1 MAIESMIAWSSARSA
16 AVVRVGIRAKKVSRL
31 PSTSTA
37 YILSVSSEPCTYLR
51 SPSGEAQSQKPDRG
65 ASPASTAQV
74 AMSVATVS
82 STYLPLCPSTV
93 TSVHRACCDPRLAG
107 EGTEQLG
114 GAGSGGWR
122 EQRVVSAGLL
132 EPVADLPYPEG
143 RPSSRSIRGARVVL
157 VDQGGVAGRPA
168 GWHRDRHSSGTDPA
182 TRPADPRRYPPG
194 GS

>member
-16 AVVRVGIRAKKVSRL
+16 AVVRVGIPGEEGQSLAIDVDGVGTR
-31 PSTSTA
+31 T
-37 YILSVSSEPCTYLR
+37 VSSEPCTYLR

-93 TSVHRACCDPRLAG
+93 TSVIRACCDPRLAG

-114 GAGSGGWR
+114 GAGSGAG
-122 EQRVVSAGLL
+122 VNSAWSVQGCLT
-132 EPVADLPYPEG
+132 PVTDLPYPEG

-168 GWHRDRHSSGTDPA
+168 GWHRDRH
-182 TRPADPRRYPPG
+182 G
-194 GS
+194 GRD